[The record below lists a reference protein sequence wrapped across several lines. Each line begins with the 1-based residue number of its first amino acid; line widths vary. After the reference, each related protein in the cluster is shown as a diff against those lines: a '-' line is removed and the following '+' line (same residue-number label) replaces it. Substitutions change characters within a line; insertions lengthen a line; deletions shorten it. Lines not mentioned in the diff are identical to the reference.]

1 MFQRVVQ
8 TFDLRHLIGAAPKAT
23 VFQAVLCLLLYNA
36 TLIVRDYVAQGAAV
50 KPEDVSLD
58 LLFDAVRRDRTGCME
73 VIGGEATAASLAAY
87 CQRLQEKFPMSWL
100 FTSAEGVEP
109 TNNHAE
115 RVQRRAVLWRR
126 KSFGCASGA
135 GCRFVERILTVV
147 GTLRRQG
154 RNALEFLSGSIAA
167 HRLGAAGPRLCMG

>member
-1 MFQRVVQ
+1 
-8 TFDLRHLIGAAPKAT
+8 
-23 VFQAVLCLLLYNA
+23 
-36 TLIVRDYVAQGAAV
+36 
-50 KPEDVSLD
+50 
-58 LLFDAVRRDRTGCME
+58 
-73 VIGGEATAASLAAY
+73 
-87 CQRLQEKFPMSWL
+87 MSWL

-135 GCRFVERILTVV
+135 GCRFVEQILTVV